1 MHRMFKMRKCLAS
14 AVCLILIIPV
24 ITYAQVAW
32 IKTFDEALKQA
43 SKEKKFIVL
52 DMSASW

>member
-1 MHRMFKMRKCLAS
+1 MFKMRKCLAS

>member
-1 MHRMFKMRKCLAS
+1 MRRILGERKFLAL
-14 AVCLILIIPV
+14 AIGFTILIPTIAL
-24 ITYAQVAW
+24 AQVAW

-43 SKEKKFIVL
+43 SREKKFIVL